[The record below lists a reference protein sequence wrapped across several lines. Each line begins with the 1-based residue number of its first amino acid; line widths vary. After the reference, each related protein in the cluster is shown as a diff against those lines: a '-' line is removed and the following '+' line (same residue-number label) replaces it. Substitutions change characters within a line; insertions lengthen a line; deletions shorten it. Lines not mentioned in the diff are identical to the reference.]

1 MTKVIKI
8 EKALLLTRIVKR
20 VQEEISMENLGVQV
34 YNLQEKVILEKVAK
48 EVFNERREDNN
59 LETGGVEEIEILN
72 PQQKEE
78 VLVRKYFVFGAEAI
92 TIKQEPV
99 LGSRP
104 SAKTV
109 VKNVL
114 STTKTSF
121 AIKDDQITKVQEE
134 LVKEEKM
141 EEEWTRGERESML
154 WNFKK
159 MKTPL
164 LL

>member
-20 VQEEISMENLGVQV
+20 VQEKIIMENLGVQV

-72 PQQKEE
+72 PPQKEE

-92 TIKQEPV
+92 TIKQ
-99 LGSRP
+99 
-104 SAKTV
+104 
-109 VKNVL
+109 
-114 STTKTSF
+114 
-121 AIKDDQITKVQEE
+121 
-134 LVKEEKM
+134 
-141 EEEWTRGERESML
+141 
-154 WNFKK
+154 
-159 MKTPL
+159 
-164 LL
+164 